1 MGGGPEGR
9 HNFRGLQKKSIHKVQ
24 IDSARSSQWS
34 STNPNTGG
42 TCLGGCSAG
51 DERMVGD
58 VLAVETES
66 DETSFWIVEVTQIA
80 QILPLNYST
89 PAILDVKFEFPRL
102 KQALEVRR
110 FRTATTARGESP
122 TRHNLN
128 TIHLLGHFSFRATC
142 FASEKLNFGALR
154 CLHSE

>member
-1 MGGGPEGR
+1 MWLIEKDSRSYFFEIKRKFIAWG
-9 HNFRGLQKKSIHKVQ
+9 S
-24 IDSARSSQWS
+24 DSA
-34 STNPNTGG
+34 
-42 TCLGGCSAG
+42 
-51 DERMVGD
+51 
-58 VLAVETES
+58 ES
-66 DETSFWIVEVTQIA
+66 DETPAKNWIVEVTLVA
-80 QILPLNYST
+80 QIPPLNYST

-142 FASEKLNFGALR
+142 FASENWTSAHWGASTSSNKGKHPRARFDQAWTERDKAHIYER
-154 CLHSE
+154 CRIYD

>member
-1 MGGGPEGR
+1 
-9 HNFRGLQKKSIHKVQ
+9 
-24 IDSARSSQWS
+24 
-34 STNPNTGG
+34 
-42 TCLGGCSAG
+42 
-51 DERMVGD
+51 MVGD

-110 FRTATTARGESP
+110 FRPATTARGESS
-122 TRHNLN
+122 TRQFEYD
-128 TIHLLGHFSFRATC
+128 TSVGPFFIPCHLLRIGKIELRRIEVPPQRVTRGSIQAP
-142 FASEKLNFGALR
+142 ASIRHELKAEDKAHNYER
-154 CLHSE
+154 CLIYD